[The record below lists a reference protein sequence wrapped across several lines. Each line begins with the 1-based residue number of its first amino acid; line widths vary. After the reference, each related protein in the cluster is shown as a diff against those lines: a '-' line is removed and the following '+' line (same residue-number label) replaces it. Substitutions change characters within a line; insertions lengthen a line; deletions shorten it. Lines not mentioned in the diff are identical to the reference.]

1 MPASL
6 TIKGLPVV
14 VQDPEG
20 VDLGG
25 GRFKQGDATVVPSR
39 ALLQEKR
46 KKKEKPVEKKPV
58 PSVKPVVKTNEIY
71 TEQVQLVF
79 ETPVGDLSGSYWP
92 VIQVPGFLI
101 LGLTSNSFVPKAYKE
116 SPDLVLKTT
125 INNQQIDVVYSGCRF
140 RDSDYD
146 REYIIF
152 IEVTK

>member
-6 TIKGLPVV
+6 NIKGLPVV

-20 VDLGG
+20 IDIGD

-46 KKKEKPVEKKPV
+46 KKKEKPVEKKPA
-58 PSVKPVVKTNEIY
+58 PVVTQTVKAADIY
-71 TEQVQLVF
+71 TEQVQLFF
-79 ETPVGDLSGSYWP
+79 ETPVGELSGSYWP

-101 LGLTSNSFVPKAYKE
+101 LGLTSNSFVPKSYKE
-116 SPDLVLKTT
+116 SPDLVLKTKV
-125 INNQQIDVVYSGCRF
+125 NNQQIDVVYSGCRF
-140 RDSDYD
+140 RDPDYD

-152 IEVTK
+152 IEVSK